1 MNFENLYPFQ
11 KEGVEFLLAKDAR
24 IDCLPHRLL
33 ADEMSLGK
41 TAQALCA
48 TKQVFNY
55 GYMPTVLI
63 VCPASIKKD
72 WARNCVTWELVDDI
86 SETFTV
92 YGESCNIPADKNI
105 IVINYELLL
114 SDHIIDQLL
123 QRRFSVLILD
133 ECQRLRSLDSKR
145 SRKVLGKGGIAE
157 RCYYKFNLTG
167 TPISNRMIDMF
178 PILKSQAPQVIEPH
192 TSLERFGRYFCN
204 GFMGEDGV
212 MNYNG
217 ASHIEEMKKRL
228 EPFMLRRTVDEVLTQ
243 LPPIVEDCVVVD
255 IGDVDFDIANTQTAT
270 LARLIG
276 IAKIPFIVKYLLD
289 WTIDH
294 PNDKLLV
301 FCYHREVIEEV
312 ERQMLGMA
320 VKYYGGMSS
329 IAKENALEAFKQGIN
344 ILIAQRTSAGEGV
357 DGLQDVCNNILN
369 AEIDWSLGNTN
380 QANARLRR
388 IRQKHTVFVK
398 NLVALGTLD
407 EIKLEVLK
415 NKQRVFDQLFPQAI
429 PQPPQPTK
437 DVQQMLEDVIK
448 ELVLAVKELTVAVQD
463 QGNEEAD
470 TETVAGEA
478 PVKRTRTR
486 KPKPDTTA
494 DASTTTAS
502 TPAPVA
508 ESPVVPPQPVAAPVA
523 EVAPAAALTA
533 VSAPKVTIDD
543 VRATINKVS
552 GILEAKFGEET
563 TRSMLKSVVASFGVD
578 VSSNIPEAQFPEAI
592 AKFNA
597 IANEAPVTPPQPA
610 AALGI

>member
-11 KEGVEFLLAKDAR
+11 KEGVEFLLTKDAR
-24 IDCLPHRLL
+24 LDSLPHRLL

-48 TKQVFNY
+48 TKQVFNDCI
-55 GYMPTVLI
+55 PTALI

-72 WARNCVTWELVDDI
+72 WANNCVTWELVDSI
-86 SETFTV
+86 SDTFTV
-92 YGESCNIPADKNI
+92 YGESCNIPTDKNI

-255 IGDVDFDIANTQTAT
+255 IGETDFDIANTQTAT

-276 IAKIPFIVKYLLD
+276 LAKLPFIVKYLLD
-289 WTIDH
+289 WTVDH
-294 PNDKLLV
+294 PYEKLLV

-312 ERQMLGMA
+312 ERQLLGMA

-437 DVQQMLEDVIK
+437 DVQEMLEDVIK

-463 QGNEEAD
+463 QGNEESD

-478 PVKRTRTR
+478 PAKRTRTR

-494 DASTTTAS
+494 DVSTTTAS

-508 ESPVVPPQPVAAPVA
+508 EQPVTPPQPVTAPAA
-523 EVAPAAALTA
+523 VAPAAPLEAA
-533 VSAPKVTIDD
+533 ASAPKVTIDD

-552 GILEAKFGEET
+552 GILEAKFGEEN
-563 TRSMLKSVVASFGVD
+563 TRSMLKSVVASFGVE

-597 IANEAPVTPPQPA
+597 IANESPVTPPQPA